1 MSNNGELMRMY
12 APPSYDVVIG
22 MDEQPPPYQSD
33 DSSGSDVEDVAFIE
47 HVSSCACA
55 NQDLISSESTDNIR
69 NKQIAKAKSQ
79 PTVRVTSAVV
89 VCDIEGNNLPS
100 CSKDDDEDP
109 SLLKQTHYH
118 LASSAPPCEPPGK
131 GINGHVNGLP
141 GNGLNGCAN
150 GIPGKDIN
158 SHANRLPG
166 KSING
171 RANVLPGKGINGHSN
186 RHLSTEIEV
195 ISSEDDN
202 SVVRDVKRMKKSRS
216 DGDVK
221 RGKSNGHARVNYSRS
236 PSRQAESARIEIIDN
251 GHADKLEAK

>member
-47 HVSSCACA
+47 HVSSSACA
-55 NQDLISSESTDNIR
+55 NQELMSSESTDNIR

-100 CSKDDDEDP
+100 CSKDGDEDP

-131 GINGHVNGLP
+131 GINGHANGLP
-141 GNGLNGCAN
+141 GKGINGREN
-150 GIPGKDIN
+150 GIPGKEMN
-158 SHANRLPG
+158 GLANGLPR
-166 KSING
+166 N
-171 RANVLPGKGINGHSN
+171 GINGHSN

-236 PSRQAESARIEIIDN
+236 PSRQADSARIEIIDN
-251 GHADKLEAK
+251 AHADQLELK